1 MFKFCWGIT
10 SILCFVFKCV
20 LIFNHVIF
28 QGALDLS
35 DVHSPPKSP
44 EGKTGAHTPPSKV
57 SGPKLLSL
65 VLVRVLLL
73 LKVLFIFGWSL
84 YLWESSETLI
94 SPFGTIIQVSRKC
107 HVNMFLN
114 CFISDL
120 YAEPH
125 EICILVLCIFKILNL
140 LFLIKNFLN

>member
-1 MFKFCWGIT
+1 MGGPLLLEVIRRCQQKEKGST
-10 SILCFVFKCV
+10 SGE
-20 LIFNHVIF
+20 
-28 QGALDLS
+28 GALDLS
-35 DVHSPPKSP
+35 DIHSPPKSP

-57 SGPKLLSL
+57 SGPGLLSL
-65 VLVRVLLL
+65 VLVPVSLL
-73 LKVLFIFGWSL
+73 LKVLFILCWNL
-84 YLWESSETLI
+84 YFWESSETLI
-94 SPFGTIIQVSRKC
+94 SSFGTIIQVSRFLKC

-140 LFLIKNFLN
+140 LFLMKNFLY